1 MAVMP
6 QTSIFVE
13 ETALHYHLE
22 LNLRPGATDADVV
35 VAVRAARRIATGNHF
50 PNAVWGFNPDLW
62 RRLEPGGVPSNVMPF
77 QGIRG
82 TGGVAPQTQSDIW
95 FWCNGNAY
103 EKLWQTAYAVLK
115 ALEPVAVLERQLSAF
130 IGRDNRDPSG
140 FIDGTENPAL
150 DEALEISVV
159 PDSVP
164 GAGGIPIFVQKWIH
178 RMTAFEALPVAEQE
192 RVFGRT
198 KEESVQL
205 PPAQMPAT
213 SHVSRNTILDAD
225 GEEMHIYRRNTPY
238 AQMDEIGSLFIGC
251 AADPGRIDLMLE
263 RMFGATADGL
273 IDNFTKYSDAVSG
286 SYYFAPSMNALTA
299 VFGSLNPDDDDADV
313 QDPVSADAAGGGTS
327 DASGDLRIGSLRD
340 VVGLALSDEH

>member
-1 MAVMP
+1 MVALP
-6 QTSIFVE
+6 QTSVFVE

-22 LNLRPGATDADVV
+22 LNLRPGVTNQDVV
-35 VAVRAARRIATGNHF
+35 AAVTQARRVATGNHF
-50 PNAVWGFNPDLW
+50 PNAVWGFNPELW
-62 RRLEPGGVPSNVMPF
+62 RQLEPGGVPPNVVAF
-77 QGIRG
+77 SGISG
-82 TGGVAPQTQSDIW
+82 SGGVAPETQSDIW

-103 EKLWQTAYAVLK
+103 EKLWQTAYQVLK

-150 DEALEISVV
+150 DEALEISVI
-159 PDSVP
+159 PADLP
-164 GAGGIPIFVQKWIH
+164 GAGGIPIFVQKWVH
-178 RMTAFEALPVAEQE
+178 RMAAFEALPVTEQE

-198 KEESVQL
+198 KEDSIQL
-205 PPAQMPAT
+205 PPEEMPAT
-213 SHVSRNTILDAD
+213 SHVSRNTILDSD
-225 GEEMHIYRRNTPY
+225 GAEMHIYRRNTPY
-238 AQMDEIGSLFIGC
+238 ARMGEIGSLFIGC

-273 IDNFTKYSDAVSG
+273 TDSFTQFSDAVTG

-313 QDPVSADAAGGGTS
+313 DDPVSAGSPKNAGPAA
-327 DASGDLRIGSLRD
+327 DLGIGSLREAVAFQQPD
-340 VVGLALSDEH
+340 DE